1 MVMCRRS
8 RAAPQGGIPTE
19 MLNRKKIHTA
29 SSGAGGMLHPLPSY
43 PLELGSGIWE
53 GWSSNNQTC
62 QVNDAAWVAWAAWTK
77 GGVSLKLSGLICS
90 NIANR
95 RVLGSVV
102 GFAIGNKLLGA
113 LCSGWYV

>member
-43 PLELGSGIWE
+43 PFPAPGTRLWHMGR
-53 GWSSNNQTC
+53 
-62 QVNDAAWVAWAAWTK
+62 NDAAWVAWAAWTK